1 MGALTSGV
9 HITLEFRTTHAGE
22 WLMFLRLLFVLL
34 IALNIAVGAW
44 LLLGQNNM
52 HGHLATDPGVRKLHL
67 LSELPPP
74 SAASIAQGAST
85 ASVASGAPASTPTPA
100 PAPASTAANPLAP
113 QPSTNTLSYACMALG
128 PFATQEDLR
137 VARIALDPEVQR
149 MRARQEQ
156 TTQSRGWWVYLPPMS
171 SHAAALA
178 EARQLA
184 AKNIQ
189 DYFVISGAG
198 DDQNTVSLGLFK
210 DPANARKRRDQIA
223 AAGFPAQMSERTE
236 TVPEYW
242 LDLIPV
248 DSAHF
253 DWRSR
258 VHDPAIGSHST
269 GCF

>member
-1 MGALTSGV
+1 
-9 HITLEFRTTHAGE
+9 
-22 WLMFLRLLFVLL
+22 MFLRLLFILL

-44 LLLGQNNM
+44 LLLGQNDT
-52 HGHLATDPGVRKLHL
+52 HARLAADPGVKKLHL

-74 SAASIAQGAST
+74 T
-85 ASVASGAPASTPTPA
+85 ASVAQAAATTNVAAAPSASVQA
-100 PAPASTAANPLAP
+100 PSQSVQTDNPLTPQPAAP
-113 QPSTNTLSYACMALG
+113 QQPSTNTLSYACMALG

-137 VARIALDPEVQR
+137 IARNALNSQVQR

-156 TTQSRGWWVYLPPMS
+156 TTQSRGWWVFLPPTS

-178 EARQLA
+178 EARDLA
-184 AKNIQ
+184 AKNVQ

-198 DDQNTVSLGLFK
+198 DDQNTISLGLFK
-210 DPANARKRRDQIA
+210 DPANARKRRDQIV
-223 AAGFPAQMSERTE
+223 AAGFPAQMSERSE